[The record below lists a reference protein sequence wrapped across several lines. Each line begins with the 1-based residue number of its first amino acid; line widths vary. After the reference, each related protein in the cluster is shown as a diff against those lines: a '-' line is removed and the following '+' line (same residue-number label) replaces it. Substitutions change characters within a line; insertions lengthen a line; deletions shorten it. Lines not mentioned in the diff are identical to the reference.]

1 MHSTMKIDL
10 QKIYM
15 EASILKKHGELY
27 NQFVEILKEE
37 LLPAMGCTEPIA
49 IAYAGA
55 VARQTLGVMPE
66 WIEVSV
72 SGNIIKNV
80 KSVVVPHT
88 GGMRGIEAAVCAGI
102 RVGDADGM
110 LEVISNVT
118 PEEIPEIKKYMQAVT
133 VEVTHADTPYI
144 FDIGVQVFG
153 EGMSAKVRIVDY
165 HTNVVLIEKNGQ
177 KILEKEMTGKTLE
190 SLTDR
195 TVMSVEK
202 IVEFANIVDIED
214 VRAVL
219 DRQISYNMTIAEAGL
234 RENWGANIGKVIL
247 NTYGND
253 IKFRAKAKA
262 AAGSDARM
270 NGCEL
275 PVVINSGSGNQGIT
289 ASVPVIEYARE
300 LGVTDEKMYRALVVS
315 NLVTIHLKTGVGR
328 LSAYCGAISAGCGSG
343 TGIAYLK
350 GGDFKV
356 LAHTLV
362 NSLAI
367 VSGIICDG
375 AKASCAAKIAA
386 AVDAGI
392 LGYEMYMQGQQF
404 YGGDGIVTRGVENT
418 ISNVGRLARDGMSET
433 DKEIIRIM
441 VG

>member
-1 MHSTMKIDL
+1 MQKQD
-10 QKIYM
+10 KIYQ
-15 EASILKKHGELY
+15 
-27 NQFVEILKEE
+27 QFVEILKEE
-37 LLPAMGCTEPIA
+37 LVPAMGCTEPIA

-55 VARQTLGVMPE
+55 VAKETLGQMPE
-66 WIEVSV
+66 RVDVYV

-102 RVGDADGM
+102 RVGDPKGM
-110 LEVISNVT
+110 LEVISNVKK
-118 PEEIPEIKKYMQAVT
+118 EEIPEIKKYMQSIKVDVNYA
-133 VEVTHADTPYI
+133 ESPYI
-144 FDIGVQVFG
+144 FDIDVRVFG
-153 EGMSAKVRIVDY
+153 GEMSARVRIVDF
-165 HTNVVLIEKNGQ
+165 HTNIVLIEKNGEV
-177 KILEKEMTGKTLE
+177 LMEKELSGQKVDT
-190 SLTDR
+190 LTDR
-195 TVMSVEK
+195 SVMSVEK
-202 IVEFANIVDIED
+202 IIEFADIVDIKD
-214 VRAVL
+214 VQAIL
-219 DRQISYNMTIAEAGL
+219 DRQISYNMTISEYGL
-234 RENWGANIGKVIL
+234 RHDYGANIGKVIL

-253 IKFRAKAKA
+253 VKFRAKAKA

-289 ASVPVIEYARE
+289 ASVPVIEYSKDLDVSMDR
-300 LGVTDEKMYRALVVS
+300 VYRALVVS
-315 NLVTIHLKTGVGR
+315 NLCTIHLKTGVGR

-343 TGIAYLK
+343 AGIAYLK

-356 LAHTLV
+356 IAHTLV

-375 AKASCAAKIAA
+375 AKASCAAKIAM

-418 ISNVGRLARDGMSET
+418 ITNVGRLARDGMLET

-441 VG
+441 VGDK